1 MFGIK
6 RKQRKLAY
14 YKTSPRRVGMV
25 YVFTGVPLLALHVLN
40 AELTG
45 AWDRWGTWLTV
56 AILGAIVIRYAYLW
70 LFRRKPFENNVV
82 LGTLSHGLY
91 LRYGKLWLVGALAAA
106 VVGYPALLTFL
117 GLLDCGFKA
126 LDFNEWAYDMV
137 AYSWLLMMFVFDVLT
152 TYIDLQGYY
161 RSQENTREYIDWY

>member
-56 AILGAIVIRYAYLW
+56 LIPGAIGIRHAYL
-70 LFRRKPFENNVV
+70 
-82 LGTLSHGLY
+82 
-91 LRYGKLWLVGALAAA
+91 
-106 VVGYPALLTFL
+106 
-117 GLLDCGFKA
+117 
-126 LDFNEWAYDMV
+126 
-137 AYSWLLMMFVFDVLT
+137 
-152 TYIDLQGYY
+152 
-161 RSQENTREYIDWY
+161 

>member
-1 MFGIK
+1 MN
-6 RKQRKLAY
+6 
-14 YKTSPRRVGMV
+14 SPRRVGMV

-56 AILGAIVIRYAYLW
+56 VILGAIVIRYAYLW

-82 LGTLSHGLY
+82 LGTLSHSLY

-117 GLLDCGFKA
+117 ELLDSGFKA
-126 LDFNEWAYDMV
+126 LD
-137 AYSWLLMMFVFDVLT
+137 MMFVFDVLT

>member
-1 MFGIK
+1 M
-6 RKQRKLAY
+6 
-14 YKTSPRRVGMV
+14 
-25 YVFTGVPLLALHVLN
+25 
-40 AELTG
+40 
-45 AWDRWGTWLTV
+45 
-56 AILGAIVIRYAYLW
+56 
-70 LFRRKPFENNVV
+70 
-82 LGTLSHGLY
+82 
-91 LRYGKLWLVGALAAA
+91 RYGKLWLVGALAAA

-117 GLLDCGFKA
+117 ELLDSGFQA